1 MERFEKDAPHLLDI
15 KISALGLTIYL
26 KNAQTGQY
34 VDFEI
39 HAPWNC
45 KIGSVRSLV
54 TRLKQMCSADLLQN
68 IPIIK
73 KNLHHGTGF
82 QSPLGTL

>member
-1 MERFEKDAPHLLDI
+1 MGRFEKDTPHLLDI

-45 KIGSVRSLV
+45 KIGWVRSLV
-54 TRLKQMCSADLLQN
+54 TRLKQMCSADLLQ
-68 IPIIK
+68 K
-73 KNLHHGTGF
+73 F
-82 QSPLGTL
+82 TL